1 MPVFF
6 HTKGVGWGGR
16 REAQEGGEY
25 VHIWLIHVILQH
37 KITKHCKAIILQ
49 LKNKLKIYS

>member
-49 LKNKLKIYS
+49 IKNKLKMYS